1 MVLATGATPPHGV
14 VMQMDTKTVDVA
26 VVGAGTAGLAAYRE
40 ARKHT
45 PRVLLIEAG
54 HHGTTCARVG
64 CMPSKLLIAAGEAA
78 HHARHAG
85 PFGVHATVRV
95 DGRAVMERVRRERD
109 RFVGFVLEGVE
120 EIPADH
126 KLHGRARFLAPG
138 VLEVAPGDAFSVGD
152 VRVRVVGGNHPGGV
166 LAYRLDLGDVSLV
179 YATDTEHGA
188 GVDPELRALAEGATL
203 LIYDA
208 QYTVDEYAGAGGRPA
223 RVGWGHSTN
232 VAAAALARAA
242 GVSSLALFHH
252 DPSRDDVGVLALEAA
267 TRALFPATFA
277 AREGMCLRLGG
288 EGAPGAVVHT
298 AKEAA

>member
-1 MVLATGATPPHGV
+1 MEVTFFGVRGSIASPGVRTAAVGGNTSTVEVVAGGRRVVLDAGTGLRDLGQRLAARGEGQDLTLLLSHYHWDHIQGLPFFAPLYQPSTRLEIVGQRCGLHGVREALEHQMTAPVFPVRLSDVPATLAT
-14 VMQMDTKTVDVA
+14 
-26 VVGAGTAGLAAYRE
+26 R
-40 ARKHT
+40 
-45 PRVLLIEAG
+45 
-54 HHGTTCARVG
+54 
-64 CMPSKLLIAAGEAA
+64 
-78 HHARHAG
+78 
-85 PFGVHATVRV
+85 
-95 DGRAVMERVRRERD
+95 
-109 RFVGFVLEGVE
+109 
-120 EIPADH
+120 
-126 KLHGRARFLAPG
+126 
-138 VLEVAPGDAFSVGD
+138 EVAPGDAFSVGD

-288 EGAPGAVVHT
+288 EGAPGSAIQTVVHG